1 MSVLSLGGRNTYM
14 SEDFEVIKLDTAP
27 EIRSVRRSRHL
38 CARMLE
44 SFVEMQIK
52 WAAIKIPRDRKAGH
66 IARGIKR
73 VLKNPR
79 YKDTVKLLGFDT
91 KKGEVYLERLD
102 H

>member
-1 MSVLSLGGRNTYM
+1 M
-14 SEDFEVIKLDTAP
+14 SEDFELIELDAAP
-27 EIRSVRRSRHL
+27 EIISVRRPRHL

-44 SFVEMQIK
+44 SFVEMQTR

-73 VLKNPR
+73 VLKRPR
-79 YKDTVKLLGFDT
+79 YKDKVKLLGFDT

-102 H
+102 Y